1 MGWLRAS
8 KTFGV
13 PQATLRR
20 KSQGN
25 DKDKELGRYQTTFA
39 TDQETDLVNHI
50 KTFESSPFGL
60 ISNDIRKLSSK
71 LAVRNGIDNRFNKE
85 TKMAGELFLHWLKH
99 FKKHANP
106 SPEKK
111 VLVLVDRH
119 SSHVLSYAKETGIVM
134 MSFHPHCTHRLQ
146 SLDVTFFAPLKTF
159 YNQEVSKWLRT
170 HPGRVVTQYQTAT
183 LFSETYGKAA
193 TNQNA
198 VSGFAKTE
206 I

>member
-1 MGWLRAS
+1 MGWLGAS

-13 PQATLRR
+13 PQATLSR

-39 TDQETDLVNHI
+39 TDQETDLEA
-50 KTFESSPFGL
+50 TSE
-60 ISNDIRKLSSK
+60 
-71 LAVRNGIDNRFNKE
+71 LAVRNGIDNRFNKKI
-85 TKMAGELFLHWLKH
+85 KMTGELFLHWLKH